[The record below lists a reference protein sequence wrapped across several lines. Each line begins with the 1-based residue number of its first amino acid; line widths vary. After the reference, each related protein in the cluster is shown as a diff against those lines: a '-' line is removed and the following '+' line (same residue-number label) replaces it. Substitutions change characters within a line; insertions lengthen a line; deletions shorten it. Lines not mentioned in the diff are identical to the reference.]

1 LSKREPPP
9 ISTVGRWGFWIAIG
23 LALVSAGGFVELS
36 HELFEPPRDTGRIL
50 GFDRAIL
57 LAVLRL
63 RRAWL
68 NGLAMDMTALGSPL
82 LIGLFTFVLGA
93 MLLLRGD
100 RRGAAA
106 LAFASL
112 SSALLTTALK
122 GLLERPRP
130 QIIPRLVEVWSLS
143 YPSGHS
149 LASSAFYLTT
159 ALVVARHFTTWRQRA
174 SVFVF
179 AICMTVL
186 VGASR
191 VYLGVHY
198 PSDVIAGIL
207 VGGADAAL
215 LGAILHR
222 FDR

>member
-1 LSKREPPP
+1 
-9 ISTVGRWGFWIAIG
+9 
-23 LALVSAGGFVELS
+23 
-36 HELFEPPRDTGRIL
+36 
-50 GFDRAIL
+50 
-57 LAVLRL
+57 
-63 RRAWL
+63 
-68 NGLAMDMTALGSPL
+68 MDLTALGSPL

-93 MLLLRGD
+93 MLLQNGD

-106 LAFASL
+106 LAVASL
-112 SSALLTTALK
+112 SSALLTSALK

-130 QIIPRLVEVWSLS
+130 QIIPRLVEVSSLS

-149 LASSAFYLTT
+149 LASSAFYVT
-159 ALVVARHFTTWRQRA
+159 AAVILARHFTTWKHRA
-174 SVFVF
+174 SVFGF

-198 PSDVIAGIL
+198 PSDVIAGML
-207 VGGADAAL
+207 VGSAVAAI
-215 LGAILHR
+215 LGALLHR